1 MRDHGRQIESALHHV
16 RHLVPVV
23 HLAAIDALQRQAVC
37 NDLVHVH
44 ADGAVAEA
52 QQRNFA
58 AAAHDRDHLVERR
71 GVAGHFKT
79 HVEAFGQPLRAHD
92 CVQILVRGVDGGIDA
107 HFAGKGKPVFV
118 DISNDDA
125 ARARVFADAARN
137 DADGACA
144 RDEHVLADE
153 REHKR
158 GMRGVAEGVEEGDNV
173 LRETLVDGNDVACRD
188 ADELRERAVT
198 VNADADVV
206 LAPLDIAGVAVA
218 AVAAGDMAL
227 AGDALADREARDAC
241 AEFRDLADI
250 LMADDLRG
258 LNVLLRPL
266 VPFVNMDVG
275 AADRG
280 FVNFDQNFSGARHG
294 NRHLPQFQTGAGCGF
309 YNGIHHL
316 FHFKSALS
324 SELHMSVLQGLYN
337 EICTSYKDILTDIRT
352 PVKGNLVRRI

>member
-1 MRDHGRQIESALHHV
+1 
-16 RHLVPVV
+16 
-23 HLAAIDALQRQAVC
+23 
-37 NDLVHVH
+37 
-44 ADGAVAEA
+44 
-52 QQRNFA
+52 
-58 AAAHDRDHLVERR
+58 
-71 GVAGHFKT
+71 
-79 HVEAFGQPLRAHD
+79 
-92 CVQILVRGVDGGIDA
+92 
-107 HFAGKGKPVFV
+107 
-118 DISNDDA
+118 
-125 ARARVFADAARN
+125 
-137 DADGACA
+137 
-144 RDEHVLADE
+144 
-153 REHKR
+153 
-158 GMRGVAEGVEEGDNV
+158 MRGVAEGVKEGDNV
-173 LRETLVDGNDVACRD
+173 LRQALVDGNDVARRD
-188 ADELRERAVT
+188 ADILRERAVP
-198 VNADADVV
+198 VDADADMV
-206 LAPLDIAGVAVA
+206 LTPLNIAGVTVA

-280 FVNFDQNFSGARHG
+280 LVDLDENFSGARHG
-294 NRHLPQFQTGAGCGF
+294 DRHLPQLQSGAGCGF